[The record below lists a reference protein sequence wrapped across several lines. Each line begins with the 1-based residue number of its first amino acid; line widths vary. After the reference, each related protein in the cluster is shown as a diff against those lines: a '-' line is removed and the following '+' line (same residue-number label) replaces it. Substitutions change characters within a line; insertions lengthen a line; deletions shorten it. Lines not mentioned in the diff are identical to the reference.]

1 MISYKNEPH
10 VLLVDDNVDFAK
22 EYAEIF
28 QNQCH
33 TTVVY
38 ATTAK
43 DALDIV
49 KKNPIKVVILDQVMP
64 TKGTELFKQ
73 LKRIDPNLKTIL
85 LTSEAEGHDLTEATN
100 IGFDYALW
108 KDEIDLNRIP
118 TMILILLMKYN
129 VTTIPE
135 NSSPF
140 FVLNQGGIFRKK
152 YHVEYSVV
160 AYEIIDEAYVF
171 PNSWITRNLVER
183 GTSLSLEEEINIEKE
198 FNFQNDF
205 HIDNEQMLD
214 FRQENFIDFKTE
226 LTLKME
232 QDFKSTYTESLKRVI
247 NRKGKFEI
255 NDDTE
260 GIVSRVYE
268 YAKVYNMVKVYLQ
281 KTCSCCKSKT
291 IDAMTV
297 YLPIP
302 VIKYRICEYYDDGN
316 IKELTSGE
324 LRGR

>member
-1 MISYKNEPH
+1 MISYKKGPH

-108 KDEIDLNRIP
+108 KEDNDLNRIP

-129 VTTIPE
+129 VTTIPKI
-135 NSSPF
+135 SSPF
-140 FVLNQGGIFRKK
+140 LFWSKGVFLGKNIMSNIQLLHMKLLMKRMFFQTAGLLAILS
-152 YHVEYSVV
+152 SVV
-160 AYEIIDEAYVF
+160 QLY
-171 PNSWITRNLVER
+171 P
-183 GTSLSLEEEINIEKE
+183 
-198 FNFQNDF
+198 
-205 HIDNEQMLD
+205 
-214 FRQENFIDFKTE
+214 
-226 LTLKME
+226 
-232 QDFKSTYTESLKRVI
+232 
-247 NRKGKFEI
+247 
-255 NDDTE
+255 
-260 GIVSRVYE
+260 
-268 YAKVYNMVKVYLQ
+268 
-281 KTCSCCKSKT
+281 
-291 IDAMTV
+291 
-297 YLPIP
+297 
-302 VIKYRICEYYDDGN
+302 
-316 IKELTSGE
+316 
-324 LRGR
+324 